1 MNVYWSSIDPT
12 WEWNSQ
18 SPAMIKLVLQA
29 LLFCSLNFGHFVAV
43 PNPVQDP
50 EPWVELRERVQVT
63 RRVTSHQVAKDLIE
77 VAYEVD
83 SVQGLW

>member
-1 MNVYWSSIDPT
+1 M
-12 WEWNSQ
+12 
-18 SPAMIKLVLQA
+18 
-29 LLFCSLNFGHFVAV
+29 AV

-50 EPWVELRERVQVT
+50 EPWVGLRERVEVT
-63 RRVTSHQVAKDLIE
+63 RRVTFNQVAKENDLIE